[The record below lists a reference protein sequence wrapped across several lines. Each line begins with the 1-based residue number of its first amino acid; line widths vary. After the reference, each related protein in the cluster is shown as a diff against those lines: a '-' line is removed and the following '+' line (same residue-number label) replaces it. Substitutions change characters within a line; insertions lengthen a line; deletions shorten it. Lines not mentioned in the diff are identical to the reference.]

1 MRVYI
6 LSMFITT
13 AAIARDCLRL
23 CIPRR
28 VEEEEGKKFVFLW
41 LKIEQWNELIF

>member
-13 AAIARDCLRL
+13 AANARDCLRL
-23 CIPRR
+23 YIPRR
-28 VEEEEGKKFVFLW
+28 VEEEEEGKKFVFL
-41 LKIEQWNELIF
+41 